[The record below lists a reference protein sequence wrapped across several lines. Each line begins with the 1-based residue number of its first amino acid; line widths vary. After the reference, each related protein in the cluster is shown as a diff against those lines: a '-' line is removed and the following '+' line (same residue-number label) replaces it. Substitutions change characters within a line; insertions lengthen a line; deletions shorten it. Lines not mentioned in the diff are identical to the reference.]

1 MFVEGDH
8 GTPGPVVPDA
18 FGVNCREVLDPYV
31 WFCWALFASAST
43 LIGGYLVGML
53 FGMQMGHRREVVP
66 GYGSIGPDESGIG
79 RECATDVSIQKVRGV
94 EKGES
99 DALLV

>member
-8 GTPGPVVPDA
+8 GTPGPVVPDV
-18 FGVNCREVLDPYV
+18 FGANCREVLDPYV
-31 WFCWALFASAST
+31 WFCWALLASALT
-43 LIGGYLVGML
+43 LTGGYLVGMR

-66 GYGSIGPDESGIG
+66 GYGSIGLNESGVSCE
-79 RECATDVSIQKVRGV
+79 RVTDVGTQKVRGV